1 MSVFESVVNTL
12 TLKCNTKRLKV
23 IVINIS
29 RDNFYVSWNIDILIV
44 VVNTLTLICDT
55 CNTNKNIVLKSNKE

>member
-12 TLKCNTKRLKV
+12 TLKCNTKQLKV
-23 IVINIS
+23 IVTNIS

-44 VVNTLTLICDT
+44 VVNTLTLMCDT